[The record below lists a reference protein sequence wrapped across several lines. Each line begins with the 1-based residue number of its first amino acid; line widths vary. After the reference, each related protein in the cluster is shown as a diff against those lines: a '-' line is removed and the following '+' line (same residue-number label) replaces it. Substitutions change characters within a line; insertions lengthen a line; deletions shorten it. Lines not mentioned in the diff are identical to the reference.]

1 MKHLIVSLLLFAC
14 AAQATATPV
23 DVMVQGPAGQLAG
36 TIETPQTPSRA
47 AALIL
52 PGSGPTDRNGNNPL
66 GLFAASYQMLA
77 EDLALEGITT
87 LRFDK
92 RGIGASQGDPNDVTL
107 SEYAEDA
114 TLWIAELLR
123 RTEQD
128 CVWLL
133 GHSEGAIIATML
145 AEREEV
151 CGIALLAAPGRNV
164 GDLFREQVASQPL
177 IAPSAEA
184 FDIALEEFAAGGTPD
199 LSGLH
204 PGLHSLFAPQTAR
217 YMRDLIAANPGD
229 LLAAT
234 TAPVL
239 IIHGDGDVQ
248 APPSEAAPLVAAR
261 LDAEAHVLSG
271 MTHVLKR
278 AIPRSEAPSNEAFTQ
293 ASLATYADPNAPLHE
308 GLVPLL
314 TQFITDSAPA
324 ETTATPAPAPA
335 PAPVQSDSK

>member
-1 MKHLIVSLLLFAC
+1 M
-14 AAQATATPV
+14 T
-23 DVMVQGPAGQLAG
+23 VQGPAGQLAG
-36 TIETPQTPSRA
+36 TIAIPQSQSHT

-66 GLFAASYQMLA
+66 GLFAASYRLLA
-77 EDLALEGITT
+77 EDLAAEGITT

-114 TLWIAELLR
+114 TAWIAELR
-123 RTEQD
+123 RQTERD

-145 AEREEV
+145 AERDDV
-151 CGIALLAAPGRNV
+151 CGIALIAAPGRNV

-204 PGLHSLFAPQTAR
+204 PGLHALFAPQTAR

-229 LLAAT
+229 LLAET
-234 TAPVL
+234 TSPV
-239 IIHGDGDVQ
+239 IILHGDGDVQ

-261 LDAEAHVLSG
+261 PDAEAHVLSG

-278 AIPRSEAPSNEAFTQ
+278 AIPRSQAPSNEAFTQ

-308 GLVPLL
+308 ELVPLL
-314 TQFITDSAPA
+314 TQFMIGGPAP
-324 ETTATPAPAPA
+324 ETPAAQPSE
-335 PAPVQSDSK
+335 PVQSESK

>member
-1 MKHLIVSLLLFAC
+1 MKHLIAALCLF
-14 AAQATATPV
+14 ATPV
-23 DVMVQGPAGQLAG
+23 LATPVEVTVQGPAGLLAG
-36 TIETPQTPSRA
+36 TIETPQSEPLA

-52 PGSGPTDRNGNNPL
+52 PGSGPTDRDGNNPQ
-66 GLFAASYQMLA
+66 GLFAASYRLLA
-77 EDLALEGITT
+77 EGLSSQGITT

-107 SEYAEDA
+107 SEFAEDA
-114 TLWIAELLR
+114 TAWIAELLR
-123 RTEQD
+123 QTGED

-145 AEREEV
+145 AERDDV

-184 FDIALEEFAAGGTPD
+184 FDIALQEFAAGGTPD

-204 PGLHSLFAPQTAR
+204 PGLHSIFAPQTAR

-234 TAPVL
+234 TVPVL
-239 IIHGDGDVQ
+239 ILHGDGDVQ

-261 LDAEAHVLSG
+261 PDAEAHVLSG

-293 ASLATYADPNAPLHE
+293 ASLATYADPHAPLHE
-308 GLVPLL
+308 ELVPLL
-314 TQFITDSAPA
+314 TQFMTGSAPA
-324 ETTATPAPAPA
+324 ETTATPAPAP
-335 PAPVQSDSK
+335 VQADSK

>member
-1 MKHLIVSLLLFAC
+1 MKYVIVTLFLFAGVT
-14 AAQATATPV
+14 QATATPV
-23 DVMVQGPAGQLAG
+23 DVTVQGPAGQLAG

-52 PGSGPTDRNGNNPL
+52 PGSGPTDRNGNNPM
-66 GLFAASYQMLA
+66 GLFAASYRLLA
-77 EDLALEGITT
+77 EDLAAEGITS

-114 TLWIAELLR
+114 TVWIAELLR
-123 RTEQD
+123 QSEQA

-145 AEREEV
+145 AERDDV
-151 CGIALLAAPGRNV
+151 CGIALIAAPGRNV

-204 PGLHSLFAPQTAR
+204 PGLHALFAPQTAR
-217 YMRDLIAANPGD
+217 YMRDLIAADPGH

-234 TAPVL
+234 TAPV
-239 IIHGDGDVQ
+239 IILHGDGDVQ

-261 LDAEAHVLSG
+261 PDAEIHVLSG

-278 AIPRSEAPSNEAFTQ
+278 AIPRGEAPNNEVFTQ
-293 ASLATYADPNAPLHE
+293 ASLATYADPNAPLHDE
-308 GLVPLL
+308 LVPLL
-314 TQFITDSAPA
+314 AQFMTGS
-324 ETTATPAPAPA
+324 PAPETAAVQPTE
-335 PAPVQSDSK
+335 PVQSETK

>member
-1 MKHLIVSLLLFAC
+1 MKYLIVTLFLFAGVT
-14 AAQATATPV
+14 QATATPV
-23 DVMVQGPAGQLAG
+23 DVTVQGPAGPLAG
-36 TIETPQTPSRA
+36 TIETPQTPSLA

-52 PGSGPTDRNGNNPL
+52 PGSGPTDRDGNNPM
-66 GLFAASYQMLA
+66 GLFAASYRLLA
-77 EDLALEGITT
+77 EGLAAEGITS

-114 TLWIAELLR
+114 TVWIAELLR
-123 RTEQD
+123 QSEHA

-145 AEREEV
+145 AERDDV
-151 CGIALLAAPGRNV
+151 CGIALIAAPGRNV

-204 PGLHSLFAPQTAR
+204 PGLHALFAPQTAR
-217 YMRDLIAANPGD
+217 YMRDLIAADPGQ
-229 LLAAT
+229 LLATT

-248 APPSEAAPLVAAR
+248 APPSEADPLIAAR
-261 LDAEAHVLSG
+261 PDAEAHVLSG

-278 AIPRSEAPSNEAFTQ
+278 AIPRNEAPSNEVFTQ
-293 ASLATYADPNAPLHE
+293 ASLATYADPNAPLHA
-308 GLVPLL
+308 GLIPLL
-314 TQFITDSAPA
+314 TQFLTGSPPI
-324 ETTATPAPAPA
+324 EATPAQP
-335 PAPVQSDSK
+335 PAPVQSDTK

>member
-1 MKHLIVSLLLFAC
+1 
-14 AAQATATPV
+14 
-23 DVMVQGPAGQLAG
+23 
-36 TIETPQTPSRA
+36 
-47 AALIL
+47 
-52 PGSGPTDRNGNNPL
+52 
-66 GLFAASYQMLA
+66 
-77 EDLALEGITT
+77 
-87 LRFDK
+87 
-92 RGIGASQGDPNDVTL
+92 
-107 SEYAEDA
+107 
-114 TLWIAELLR
+114 
-123 RTEQD
+123 
-128 CVWLL
+128 
-133 GHSEGAIIATML
+133 
-145 AEREEV
+145 
-151 CGIALLAAPGRNV
+151 
-164 GDLFREQVASQPL
+164 
-177 IAPSAEA
+177 
-184 FDIALEEFAAGGTPD
+184 
-199 LSGLH
+199 
-204 PGLHSLFAPQTAR
+204 
-217 YMRDLIAANPGD
+217 MRDLIAANPGD

>member
-1 MKHLIVSLLLFAC
+1 MKHLILALCLFAT
-14 AAQATATPV
+14 QAVATPV
-23 DVMVQGPAGQLAG
+23 DVTVQGPAGLLAG
-36 TIETPQTPSRA
+36 TIEIPQSASRA

-52 PGSGPTDRNGNNPL
+52 PGSGPTDRDGNNPQ
-66 GLFAASYQMLA
+66 GLFAASYRLLA
-77 EDLALEGITT
+77 EGLSAQGITT
-87 LRFDK
+87 LRIDK

-107 SEYAEDA
+107 SEFSEDA
-114 TLWIAELLR
+114 IAWIAELR
-123 RTEQD
+123 RQTGQD

-145 AEREEV
+145 AERQDV
-151 CGIALLAAPGRNV
+151 CGIALLAPPGRNV

-199 LSGLH
+199 LSALH
-204 PGLHSLFAPQTAR
+204 PGLHSIFAPQTAR
-217 YMRDLIAANPGD
+217 YMRDLIAANPGP

-234 TAPVL
+234 TAPVM

-248 APPSEAAPLVAAR
+248 APPSEATPLIAAR
-261 LDAEAHVLSG
+261 PDAEVHVLSG

-278 AIPRSEAPSNEAFTQ
+278 AIPRSEAPNNEVFTR

-308 GLVPLL
+308 DLVPLL
-314 TQFITDSAPA
+314 TQFLTGRPPV
-324 ETTATPAPAPA
+324 EATPDQA
-335 PAPVQSDSK
+335 PAPVQQDTK